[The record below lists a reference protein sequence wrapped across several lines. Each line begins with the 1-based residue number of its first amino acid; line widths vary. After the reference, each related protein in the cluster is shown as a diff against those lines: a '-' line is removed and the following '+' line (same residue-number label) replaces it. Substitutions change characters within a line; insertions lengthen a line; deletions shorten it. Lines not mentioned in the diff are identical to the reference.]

1 LSALSPLPLLLLLRC
16 LCSLSEQ
23 WTWIIIHVLLFT
35 HEQWAWIIIHVH
47 CSCSG
52 LYLKKNQ
59 RKVFKNHFKICDFS
73 RVCFYQFCII
83 SSCIFT
89 L

>member
-1 LSALSPLPLLLLLRC
+1 LSTLSPLPLLLLLRC
-16 LCSLSEQ
+16 PCSLSEQ

-52 LYLKKNQ
+52 LYLKKNKKKSFQ
-59 RKVFKNHFKICDFS
+59 KSF
-73 RVCFYQFCII
+73 
-83 SSCIFT
+83 
-89 L
+89 